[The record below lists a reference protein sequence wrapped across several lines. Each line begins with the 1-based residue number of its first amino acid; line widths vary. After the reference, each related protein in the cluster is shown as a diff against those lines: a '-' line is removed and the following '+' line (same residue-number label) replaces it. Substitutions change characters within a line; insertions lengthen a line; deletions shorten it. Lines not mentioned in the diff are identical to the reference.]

1 MGALKNAG
9 INVES
14 ESFVNSFINMTSEM
28 IESAAS
34 PSFPFIELSFGFD
47 VELPKG
53 EDAAQQAKLFKQE
66 ALKPDS
72 EFKNSFIPAFKSIF
86 DLLDSIPAV
95 NVLQAIGITDPTAAL
110 LPISNIITE
119 LLATVGIPDP
129 NKVLLTKLDAIIEK
143 QGSLLKQVKEIA
155 EGSEQ
160 QISNAIIKL
169 SEDLKEIVPEVPLP
183 ELQAGITANIEKIKA
198 LFNIDIPEL
207 EIPSITDF
215 VEFFG
220 ITIPAL
226 PDLPVLP
233 SIDDIISMYFDF
245 DLEIPPIG
253 AMFVEIL
260 KVKLKILTEVALAA
274 TPVAILNP
282 PDFLK
287 AAIEELKK
295 ILTGQFSI
303 QSFLREIARSFFAK
317 FFIELE
323 ATKVKNI
330 IEKAPT
336 LVSVL
341 HGMIKVLV
349 GSLVTLVVGILLGEG
364 FIMKT
369 AAIGL
374 GIIS

>member
-1 MGALKNAG
+1 MGALKNV
-9 INVES
+9 IDLES
-14 ESFVNSFINMTSEM
+14 ESFTNSFVDMISNM
-28 IESAAS
+28 IEAGVS
-34 PSFPFIELSFGFD
+34 PSIEFIDLSFGFD

-53 EDAAQQAKLFKQE
+53 EEAKQQAAAFKT
-66 ALKPDS
+66 AASNPDS

-369 AAIGL
+369 SAIGL